1 MPQKGCPNCH
11 KNHWIVCPK
20 CNDYYCYQCGLNSNG
35 VKRKANNHCASCN
48 YIGHGWKTTVN
59 CPGWAT
65 FK

>member
-35 VKRKANNHCASCN
+35 VKRKANNHCASC
-48 YIGHGWKTTVN
+48 KLSLK
-59 CPGWAT
+59 AE
-65 FK
+65 